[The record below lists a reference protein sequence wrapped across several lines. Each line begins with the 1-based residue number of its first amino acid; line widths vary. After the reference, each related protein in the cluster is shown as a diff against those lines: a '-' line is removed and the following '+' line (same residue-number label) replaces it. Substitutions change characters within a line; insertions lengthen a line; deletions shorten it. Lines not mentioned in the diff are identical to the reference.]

1 MLTQCDPG
9 QSSET
14 MWELSWVDPLHII
27 VISRTDLQTYR
38 VFIAN
43 YLPAPIPS
51 GSRSKV
57 NIIGKHLYTVR
68 FACCFYPP
76 CLVVTITFPY
86 LTTPSELWAVS
97 YYEVTDLVE
106 VDVRSCQDEA
116 REEADWVR
124 IPDILPALRHLQTA
138 SITQPQLS
146 VWPRN

>member
-14 MWELSWVDPLHII
+14 MWELSWADPLHII
-27 VISRTDLQTYR
+27 VISSADLQSLYSQ
-38 VFIAN
+38 
-43 YLPAPIPS
+43 LPTCTNSIRLQVKSQYHWQAS
-51 GSRSKV
+51 LHSAV
-57 NIIGKHLYTVR
+57 CLM
-68 FACCFYPP
+68 FYPP

-86 LTTPSELWAVS
+86 LTRPSELWAVS

-106 VDVRSCQDEA
+106 VDVRCCQDEA